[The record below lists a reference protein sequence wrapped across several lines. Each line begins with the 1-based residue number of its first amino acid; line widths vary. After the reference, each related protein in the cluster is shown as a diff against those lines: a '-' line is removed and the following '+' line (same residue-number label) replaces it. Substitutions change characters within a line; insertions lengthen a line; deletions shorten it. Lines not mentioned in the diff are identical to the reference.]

1 MISTLT
7 KIKSLNEKNKSLLID
22 AKNNNEK
29 RNKYLALA
37 DKAKSNLHLSKSY
50 VNLLKNILLSAKK
63 QDNDYKLRRKAYIE
77 DMIKSNLDFIFIQEH
92 IEDSL

>member
-1 MISTLT
+1 MLSTLT

-50 VNLLKNILLSAKK
+50 VNLLKNIL
-63 QDNDYKLRRKAYIE
+63 
-77 DMIKSNLDFIFIQEH
+77 
-92 IEDSL
+92 